1 MTKLGTEKIPIIGSE
16 AAAKRKQQLEFQ
28 VPPHDLCA
36 QLCDNL
42 TENEADQLKF
52 YVEKIRDNCVGQG
65 DIVRYCD
72 PRHLYTQTPIA
83 VTVVKDNMFSLIG
96 HSDISHNE
104 SLLSSTFKH
113 ENILN
118 SPLPLRPVTTSKP
131 GYLQKQE
138 TPMRK
143 IKFEPDD
150 YSNIQDIYNI
160 SGSPI
165 IPTIEKDRIL
175 TAILHSEIVQGILN
189 NPSTVISGSKLS
201 ILTTSLFPSHEI
213 NESIHLSNE
222 NKNKLKNLNAQAV
235 QSAVVHGW
243 AYDKLFQDLYDKNI
257 DFKSDCIL
265 EPMLEFRTE
274 FIANM
279 PFRNETNN
287 FVTSLG
293 NEILDETPI
302 HFRKL
307 DATPDFMKTSKSNDS
322 GFDSTPPTPNYSTFP
337 TDDLIIAQP
346 GSFVVNDE
354 ISMSPIV
361 RSGVKNNPFTVDNLT
376 HGVGDMQIGSN
387 FVTIKCEKC
396 KIEIE
401 SGDIAVKAK
410 RAGKGVIW
418 HPQCFVCF
426 KCNEL
431 LADLVYFYHGGH
443 VYCARDLA
451 EILKIPRCNACDELI
466 FTKEYTAAENCTFHI
481 KHFCCFQCDTP
492 LAGLEYVPDT
502 QSNMPLCL
510 SCYDTF
516 HAEKCKYCNVV
527 IAHSEQGVSWG
538 KVHWHGGCFVCR
550 GVNCNKSLL
559 GGKFCVKNDMP
570 FCSPICVKSIIQ

>member
-1 MTKLGTEKIPIIGSE
+1 MTKLGSEKIPIIGSE

-42 TENEADQLKF
+42 TENEADQLKL
-52 YVEKIRDNCVGQG
+52 YVDKIRDNCVGQG
-65 DIVRYCD
+65 DIVRYGD
-72 PRHLYTQTPIA
+72 PRHLAQTPIA
-83 VTVVKDNMFSLIG
+83 ATIVKDKMFSQIG
-96 HSDISHNE
+96 HSDISHND
-104 SLLSSTFKH
+104 SLLSSPFKR
-113 ENILN
+113 EFN
-118 SPLPLRPVTTSKP
+118 SPLPLMRPVTTRP
-131 GYLQKQE
+131 GYLQQQD

-160 SGSPI
+160 SGAPI

-189 NPSTVISGSKLS
+189 NPSKVISGSKLS
-201 ILTTSLFPSHEI
+201 VLTTPLQPNFQ
-213 NESIHLSNE
+213 ESIYLSDE
-222 NKNKLKNLNAQAV
+222 NKMKLKNMNAQAI
-235 QSAVVHGW
+235 QSGIIHGW
-243 AYDKLFQDLYDKNI
+243 AYDKLFQDLNDKNI
-257 DFKSDCIL
+257 DFQNDCIL
-265 EPMLEFRTE
+265 EPMSEFRAE
-274 FIANM
+274 YILNE
-279 PFRNETNN
+279 PFRNETSN
-287 FVTSLG
+287 FVASLG
-293 NEILDETPI
+293 SEILDETPI
-302 HFRKL
+302 HFRTL
-307 DATPDFMKTSKSNDS
+307 DGIPDFMKTSKSNDS
-322 GFDSTPPTPNYSTFP
+322 GFDSTPPTPNYNTFPGQLP
-337 TDDLIIAQP
+337 TDDLIAQP
-346 GSFVVNDE
+346 GSFVINDE
-354 ISMSPIV
+354 MNMSPIV
-361 RSGVKNNPFTVDNLT
+361 RSGVKNNPFTVDSLAQS
-376 HGVGDMQIGSN
+376 VGDMQIGSN
-387 FVTIKCEKC
+387 FVPIKCEKC
-396 KIEIE
+396 TIDIV
-401 SGDIAVKAK
+401 SGEIAVKAK

-418 HPQCFVCF
+418 HPECFVCF

-516 HAEKCKYCNVV
+516 HAEKCKHCNIV
-527 IAHSEQGVSWG
+527 IGHSEQGVSWG

-570 FCSPICVKSIIQ
+570 FCSPICVKSVIQ